1 MKDMSLVMKEAHK
14 LTKEIKNE
22 FPEVDYKAQLGIC
35 MSYLLNEEGENEM
48 VELQGSEKQV
58 KWALSIRE
66 KTISTINEAIN
77 FLEEGQQVRIKRTG
91 KRAQD
96 IDERI
101 RRIKLMLE
109 EVKNEQSSKVF
120 IEKWRFKDLAYYLE
134 FYWE

>member
-66 KTISTINEAIN
+66 KTISTINRK
-77 FLEEGQQVRIKRTG
+77 V
-91 KRAQD
+91 
-96 IDERI
+96 
-101 RRIKLMLE
+101 
-109 EVKNEQSSKVF
+109 VKEKKFSSWQLF
-120 IEKWRFKDLAYYLE
+120 SM
-134 FYWE
+134 

>member
-1 MKDMSLVMKEAHK
+1 MKDMSLVMKEAHR

-22 FPEVDYKAQLGIC
+22 FPEVDYKFQLGIC
-35 MSYLLNEEGENEM
+35 MSYLLNGKGENEM